1 MPIKGIMASQIS
13 GHLYDGPFG
22 AYDSLATVT
31 LSATASSII
40 FAGIPSG
47 YKHLQIRGLYRDT
60 QAASTTKNLVIQFN
74 SDTASNYAWH
84 RIEGNGTTATAS
96 GTATTTSGLVSYAG
110 VADTATV
117 SVYGASI
124 IDILDYANS
133 SKYKTVRSL
142 AGVDINGTGG
152 MGFSSSLWQSTSA
165 VTLIELKPGSTAFKT
180 GTTFALY
187 GVK

>member
-1 MPIKGIMASQIS
+1 MPLILGIVASGNYPRVTNSYESIATLTAA
-13 GHLYDGPFG
+13 GGET
-22 AYDSLATVT
+22 SLSFT
-31 LSATASSII
+31 SI
-40 FAGIPSG
+40 AGT
-47 YKHLQIRGLYRDT
+47 YKHLQIRGIYRDT

-110 VADTATV
+110 VADTATA

-165 VTLIELKPGSTAFKT
+165 ITSIQLKPGSTAFKA

-187 GVK
+187 GIKG